1 MIKHGKKWVLSATAL
16 ALCSIASAQSAGS
29 WSVRAGLMT
38 ISPAITSGDLSAPS
52 FPGTKVD
59 VVSDTELAGGITY
72 MVTDNIAI
80 DLPLSLPF
88 KHDIN
93 GAGAIVGV
101 GKIGEIKALPITL
114 LGQYRFMA
122 TDAQFRPYVAAGLT
136 YAKYFKAKGTA
147 ALSALT
153 GGNPT
158 TLTAES
164 KWAPTFGLGAS
175 IAINKKWTIEPQV
188 SKTLLKNRS
197 TLSTGQTIDV
207 KQDPLSY
214 GVALGY
220 RF

>member
-16 ALCSIASAQSAGS
+16 AFCCLANAQSAGS
-29 WSVRAGLMT
+29 WSVRAGVLT
-38 ISPAITSGDLSAPS
+38 ISPAISSGDLSAPS

-59 VVSDTELAGGITY
+59 VVSDTQLAGGITY

-80 DLPLSLPF
+80 DMPLSLPF

-93 GAGAIVGV
+93 GAGAIKGV
-101 GKIGEIKALPITL
+101 GKIGETKALPISL
-114 LGQYRFMA
+114 LGQYRFLA
-122 TDAQFRPYVAAGLT
+122 TDAQFRPYVTAGVT
-136 YAKYFKAKGTA
+136 YAKYFKGKGTA

-158 TLTAES
+158 TISIES
-164 KWAPTFGLGAS
+164 KWAPTFGVGVS
-175 IAINKKWTIEPQV
+175 IAINNKWTIEPQV
-188 SKTLLKNRS
+188 NKTLLKNRS

-214 GVALGY
+214 GLALGY